1 LRRTCRECRLLEIEA
16 IDIDCPCLPNWPDG
30 LRSSLLPRLLVAGGS
45 LGDGPVH
52 TIDRAPTSWL
62 ALAGGLIALV
72 ALVAAVVFV
81 L

>member
-1 LRRTCRECRLLEIEA
+1 MSASRRTDSISVSPVSWRGRPHRESFRA
-16 IDIDCPCLPNWPDG
+16 
-30 LRSSLLPRLLVAGGS
+30 RLLVAGGS
-45 LGDGPVH
+45 LGDGPEH

>member
-1 LRRTCRECRLLEIEA
+1 MTAVRRTDSISVSPASWRGRDA
-16 IDIDCPCLPNWPDG
+16 
-30 LRSSLLPRLLVAGGS
+30 LRPRLLVAGGS
-45 LGDGPVH
+45 LGDGPEH
-52 TIDRAPTSWL
+52 SIDRAPTSWL

>member
-1 LRRTCRECRLLEIEA
+1 VTAAGRPHHDAFRA
-16 IDIDCPCLPNWPDG
+16 
-30 LRSSLLPRLLVAGGS
+30 RLLVAGGS
-45 LGDGPVH
+45 LGDGPEH

>member
-1 LRRTCRECRLLEIEA
+1 MTRPTDSISVSPKYLI
-16 IDIDCPCLPNWPDG
+16 
-30 LRSSLLPRLLVAGGS
+30 AGGS
-45 LGDGPVH
+45 LGAGPEH

-72 ALVAAVVFV
+72 ALAAAVVFV

>member
-1 LRRTCRECRLLEIEA
+1 MTAGRHRQGYARLLI
-16 IDIDCPCLPNWPDG
+16 
-30 LRSSLLPRLLVAGGS
+30 AGGS

-62 ALAGGLIALV
+62 ALAGGLLGLV
-72 ALVAAVVFV
+72 TLAAAVVFV

>member
-1 LRRTCRECRLLEIEA
+1 MTGPARPKDSISVSPASWRGRHHDAFRARLLI
-16 IDIDCPCLPNWPDG
+16 
-30 LRSSLLPRLLVAGGS
+30 AGGS

-52 TIDRAPTSWL
+52 SIDRAPTSWL
-62 ALAGGLIALV
+62 ALAGGLL

>member
-1 LRRTCRECRLLEIEA
+1 MTAVRQNPGAACHWRGRPHHDAFRARLLI
-16 IDIDCPCLPNWPDG
+16 
-30 LRSSLLPRLLVAGGS
+30 AGGS

>member
-1 LRRTCRECRLLEIEA
+1 MTAVRRTDSISVSPKYLI
-16 IDIDCPCLPNWPDG
+16 
-30 LRSSLLPRLLVAGGS
+30 AGGS

-52 TIDRAPTSWL
+52 HSIDRAPTSWL
-62 ALAGGLIALV
+62 ALAAGLLTLV

>member
-1 LRRTCRECRLLEIEA
+1 MTAGRHRQGYA
-16 IDIDCPCLPNWPDG
+16 
-30 LRSSLLPRLLVAGGS
+30 RLLVAGGS
-45 LGDGPVH
+45 LGNGPAH
-52 TIDRAPTSWL
+52 SIDRAPTSWV

>member
-1 LRRTCRECRLLEIEA
+1 MSASPVSWRGRHHDAFRARLLI
-16 IDIDCPCLPNWPDG
+16 
-30 LRSSLLPRLLVAGGS
+30 AGGS
-45 LGDGPVH
+45 LGAGPVH

-72 ALVAAVVFV
+72 VLTAAVVFV

>member
-1 LRRTCRECRLLEIEA
+1 MSSQPASCHGRPHR
-16 IDIDCPCLPNWPDG
+16 DG
-30 LRSSLLPRLLVAGGS
+30 FRARLLVAGGS
-45 LGDGPVH
+45 LGDGPEH

-72 ALVAAVVFV
+72 ALAAAVVFV

>member
-1 LRRTCRECRLLEIEA
+1 MGTAMTRTARPTDRISASPVSWRGRHHHEGYARLLI
-16 IDIDCPCLPNWPDG
+16 
-30 LRSSLLPRLLVAGGS
+30 AGGS
-45 LGDGPVH
+45 LGSGPVH
-52 TIDRAPTSWL
+52 SIDRAPTSWL

>member
-1 LRRTCRECRLLEIEA
+1 MTAGRHRQGYARLLI
-16 IDIDCPCLPNWPDG
+16 
-30 LRSSLLPRLLVAGGS
+30 AGGS

-62 ALAGGLIALV
+62 ALAGGLLTLV

>member
-1 LRRTCRECRLLEIEA
+1 MSAGRPHNDAFRAHLLI
-16 IDIDCPCLPNWPDG
+16 
-30 LRSSLLPRLLVAGGS
+30 AGGS

-52 TIDRAPTSWL
+52 SIDRAPTSWL
-62 ALAGGLIALV
+62 ALAGGLL

>member
-1 LRRTCRECRLLEIEA
+1 MTAGRHRQGYARLLI
-16 IDIDCPCLPNWPDG
+16 
-30 LRSSLLPRLLVAGGS
+30 AGGS

>member
-1 LRRTCRECRLLEIEA
+1 MTARPHHDAFRARLLI
-16 IDIDCPCLPNWPDG
+16 
-30 LRSSLLPRLLVAGGS
+30 AGGS
-45 LGDGPVH
+45 LGDGPEH
-52 TIDRAPTSWL
+52 TVDREPASWL

>member
-1 LRRTCRECRLLEIEA
+1 MIGPARPTDSISVSPASWRGRHH
-16 IDIDCPCLPNWPDG
+16 DG
-30 LRSSLLPRLLVAGGS
+30 YARLLVAGGS

>member
-1 LRRTCRECRLLEIEA
+1 MTARPHHDAFRA
-16 IDIDCPCLPNWPDG
+16 
-30 LRSSLLPRLLVAGGS
+30 RLLVAGGS

-52 TIDRAPTSWL
+52 SIDRAPTSWL